1 MSLSVGEARFVS
13 LVGPSGS
20 GKSSLLRAVIGLQ
33 EPLAGTVDAAL
44 ARSEIGILFQDDA
57 LLPWKTARDNVALG
71 LRFNGVERRR
81 ALDEADA
88 WLARLDLTGFGD
100 RFPRRLSGG
109 QRKRVAL
116 AQVLA
121 MKPRLILMDE
131 PFASLD
137 AIVRARV
144 VKDVV
149 ALVEQEGISV
159 LLVTHDLEE
168 AISLSDE
175 VYLLSQ
181 GPRAHHPALFRADPA
196 TARPRAFP
204 HASGVRAA
212 LRAAVGRPLPRGR
225 SAGGGG
231 MTGDSRYAWARQLA
245 AFAILVG
252 GWEAAGRANLLNPLY
267 APNPSRIAA
276 ALAELF
282 SDGRIWPHLEA
293 TFSAAL
299 GGLAL
304 GILVGALLGVA
315 AAGIGFLA
323 ELLEPVMTVLNAI
336 PRVILA
342 PLFVIWL
349 GIGLASKIALAFILV
364 AVLIFFTVFTGIRQV
379 DRRLVERVVTLGGG
393 RWALLRHV
401 YLPSVAAWVLGNLK
415 VAVGFAFTGACV
427 GEFVAATHGL
437 GYLLSFAQ
445 STYNAAL
452 MFALILLILV
462 VVLLTFAIAG
472 RLEKYL
478 LRWN

>member
-1 MSLSVGEARFVS
+1 MGDGSFVS

-33 EPLAGTVDAAL
+33 QPLSGTVETEL
-44 ARSEIGILFQDDA
+44 ARSQVGILFQDDA

-71 LRFNGVERRR
+71 LTFNGMGREK
-81 ALDEADA
+81 ALAEADA
-88 WLARLDLTGFGD
+88 WLERLDLAGFGD

-137 AIVRARV
+137 AIVRARI

-149 ALVEQEGISV
+149 ALVEREKISV

-168 AISLSDE
+168 AISLS
-175 VYLLSQ
+175 
-181 GPRAHHPALFRADPA
+181 
-196 TARPRAFP
+196 
-204 HASGVRAA
+204 
-212 LRAAVGRPLPRGR
+212 AVDGPLPRGG
-225 SAGGGG
+225 SSGGGSV
-231 MTGDSRYAWARQLA
+231 MRLDPRYTWVRQLA
-245 AFAILVG
+245 AFAALLAV
-252 GWEAAGRANLLNPLY
+252 WEAAGRVNMLNPMY
-267 APNPSRIAA
+267 APSPSRVAA
-276 ALAELF
+276 ALIDLF

-304 GILVGALLGVA
+304 GIAVGIVLGVVA
-315 AAGIGFLA
+315 ALVPFIA

-349 GIGLASKIALAFILV
+349 GIGLASKIALSFILV

-379 DRRLVERVVTLGGG
+379 DRRLVERVITLGGD
-393 RWALLRHV
+393 RWSLVRHV
-401 YLPSVAAWVLGNLK
+401 YLPSVASWVLGNLK
-415 VAVGFAFTGACV
+415 IAVGFAFTGACV
-427 GEFVAATHGL
+427 GEFVAATQGL

-462 VVLLTFAIAG
+462 VVLIIFGIAG
-472 RLEKYL
+472 RLEKHL